1 MVLVYSGGAS
11 GKEFMDVSI
20 PSTIQ
25 TGKHY
30 NNEHSTL
37 DFRGEG
43 LQEGTNYK
51 ARIVTKDIDRKNGSD
66 QNSKTSL
73 VAKVEVKNGILKARV
88 NGARKFTTVEFTS
101 TR

>member
-11 GKEFMDVSI
+11 GKGYMDVSI

-30 NNEHSTL
+30 NNEYSIV

-43 LQEGTNYK
+43 LKEGMKYK
-51 ARIVTKDIDRKNGSD
+51 TRIVTKDISRKNGSD
-66 QNSKTSL
+66 QDLGNQE
-73 VAKVEVKNGILKARV
+73 VAESVVKGGMLIARI
-88 NGARKFTTVEFTS
+88 NGARKFTTVEFYRS
-101 TR
+101 N